1 MNLDVLFK
9 VQTRRHDVKVGKRP
23 PIAFTKEDVAT
34 DHCKGILEIHA
45 VLSDGF
51 ITRPCFTSIST
62 LVEIRP
68 RPGVIEMSKVLLIN
82 GSPNEHGCTY
92 TALSEMA
99 STFEKEGVESEI
111 YWIGKGDIPGC
122 KSCRYCKKKG
132 RCVIEDQVNA
142 LAARLDKFDG
152 IVIGAPVYYAG
163 PSGQSC
169 AFMDRLFYSADKSK
183 LINKPGTAIVSC
195 RRGGA
200 SSSYD
205 RLLKYFSITSMPI
218 VSSQYWNQVHGN
230 TPDEVRQ
237 DLEGLQTMRTLA
249 RNMAWL
255 IKCIDAGKAAGI
267 PLPERETPTMTNFIR
282 PE

>member
-1 MNLDVLFK
+1 M
-9 VQTRRHDVKVGKRP
+9 RAYRG
-23 PIAFTKEDVAT
+23 
-34 DHCKGILEIHA
+34 
-45 VLSDGF
+45 DGF
-51 ITRPCFTSIST
+51 ITHPLFTLIST
-62 LVEIRP
+62 LVEVRP
-68 RPGVIEMSKVLLIN
+68 RLGVIEMSKVLLIN

-92 TALSEMA
+92 TALAEMA
-99 STFEKEGVESEI
+99 ATFEKEGVESEI
-111 YWIGKGDIPGC
+111 YWIGKGDVPGC

-132 RCVIEDQVNA
+132 KCVIDDQVNA
-142 LAARLDKFDG
+142 LAARLDEFDG

-255 IKCIDAGKAAGI
+255 
-267 PLPERETPTMTNFIR
+267 ETPTMTNFIR

>member
-1 MNLDVLFK
+1 
-9 VQTRRHDVKVGKRP
+9 
-23 PIAFTKEDVAT
+23 
-34 DHCKGILEIHA
+34 
-45 VLSDGF
+45 
-51 ITRPCFTSIST
+51 
-62 LVEIRP
+62 
-68 RPGVIEMSKVLLIN
+68 MSKARST
-82 GSPNEHGCTY
+82 GSARETSPDASPAA
-92 TALSEMA
+92 TA
-99 STFEKEGVESEI
+99 
-111 YWIGKGDIPGC
+111 
-122 KSCRYCKKKG
+122 R
-132 RCVIEDQVNA
+132 RNDQVNA
-142 LAARLDKFDG
+142 LAARLDEFDG

>member
-1 MNLDVLFK
+1 M
-9 VQTRRHDVKVGKRP
+9 H
-23 PIAFTKEDVAT
+23 
-34 DHCKGILEIHA
+34 
-45 VLSDGF
+45 
-51 ITRPCFTSIST
+51 
-62 LVEIRP
+62 
-68 RPGVIEMSKVLLIN
+68 KVLLIN
-82 GSPNEHGCTY
+82 GSPKKKGCTY
-92 TALSEMA
+92 TALKEIA
-99 STFEKEGVESEI
+99 DTLANEGVECEI
-111 YWIGKGDIPGC
+111 FHVRSDAPGC
-122 KSCRYCKKKG
+122 RDCGYCAKKG
-132 RCVIEDQVNA
+132 RCSIKDDVNA
-142 LAARLDKFDG
+142 VADRLDEFDA
-152 IVIGAPVYYAG
+152 IVLGSPVYYAG

-249 RNMAWL
+249 RNIAWL
-255 IKCIDAGKAAGI
+255 LKCIEAGRDKGI
-267 PLPERETPTMTNFIR
+267 DRPVYEPHLWTHFIM
-282 PE
+282 PSE

>member
-1 MNLDVLFK
+1 
-9 VQTRRHDVKVGKRP
+9 
-23 PIAFTKEDVAT
+23 
-34 DHCKGILEIHA
+34 
-45 VLSDGF
+45 
-51 ITRPCFTSIST
+51 
-62 LVEIRP
+62 
-68 RPGVIEMSKVLLIN
+68 MSKVLLIN

-111 YWIGKGDIPGC
+111 YWIGKGDVPG
-122 KSCRYCKKKG
+122 
-132 RCVIEDQVNA
+132 
-142 LAARLDKFDG
+142 LDEFDG

-200 SSSYD
+200 SSAYD

-255 IKCIDAGKAAGI
+255 IKCIDAGKAAGV